1 VFFRLFR
8 RYAGTTHVG
17 AETKYKCNKAA
28 IEWYT
33 QRRLMNITQLQDR
46 PYLAKIKSAPII
58 VYYGSSVNVDIVYI
72 QGY

>member
-1 VFFRLFR
+1 
-8 RYAGTTHVG
+8 
-17 AETKYKCNKAA
+17 
-28 IEWYT
+28 
-33 QRRLMNITQLQDR
+33 MNITQLQDR